1 VRKNLYRFLFL
12 LTAVIPVCSQAQNY
26 AGHNWYFGNSNQGI
40 RFSRSDNA
48 ASLVTNQFTPF
59 GTGGSA
65 VASDPVTGN
74 LVFYTD
80 GTRVID
86 ASHQAMPNG
95 TIIGDNTR
103 NQPVAICQNPANSA
117 QYYIFHADAGG
128 TVRYSVYDS
137 TQIGNATAFGQPPL
151 GDLVIT
157 SKNQTIAGLP
167 ANLSEGMIMIADTNG
182 DDFWLMTH
190 QTGTINYHFVK
201 INATGVTYQG
211 SVAIG
216 LVQNVANLAY
226 NASSK
231 RIAVSPK
238 EADRDVEILTI
249 AFPVA
254 PATLPTLTGTRVN
267 NSAVSVATTQA
278 IYDSEF
284 SPNGQYLYVSVFG
297 EGAAAG
303 NVLQYD
309 LTAPTLSP
317 VSVLNTPPTESYG
330 LQMGPDSTI
339 YHLYQSGGS
348 FLLGALTNTDTV
360 ASEVNYG
367 TPAFAGNF
375 GGRQFPQFAPR
386 DSIKMKVYFEAQG
399 FCANAPTSFFPTV
412 TPNADSLNWDFGDG
426 TTSSDWSPVYTYEA
440 GGTYD
445 VKLTAFLNGQEKDT
459 TQTITIN
466 DFDTQITLVQD
477 TTACSCEL
485 PYPKDKTV
493 ASCGRTFSV
502 TAQIQG
508 SGSATWQWFGPAGA
522 MNSGSGTSAT
532 LTPDS
537 AGYYYLVA
545 TVGGCSTYAGV
556 NIKEYGIQDQRA
568 NIWYFGQNAGIDFN
582 PLFDVPSSPAVPIS
596 NPVMDAPEGTSTIS
610 DRNGQVIFFTD
621 GNKVWDRNFTEVA
634 TGIGGDVSATQS
646 VLIIPVPGDETL
658 YYIFTTQ
665 EIYGS
670 YTYRLAYSLF
680 DLKLNNGT
688 GGLIEQNVTLFT
700 KSTERITGNDTWLI
714 AHEYGNN
721 SFRAYQITATG
732 IGNPVV
738 SSIGSDHTMATAVAG
753 QGYMK
758 LGAQNRLAVALST
771 PGVSNIVEVFDFAD
785 SSGTVSNFRS
795 VNLGSATGQVYG
807 VEFGAGGNKLFA
819 TLKGATSKIYE
830 FAFDTLGAPYEVDG
844 PPAMSDQTHNEELGA
859 IQIAPDGQLY
869 VAVNNKPYLGVIQV
883 NGDTTAASTFN
894 VQGFALQ
901 PATPARTTTSRLGLP
916 NFIQIIS
923 DPTQG
928 PGISVAGQC
937 LGDSTTFSGSGTDP
951 IDEFFWQITQG
962 GSVITSS
969 TEESFSFLFQ
979 AAGLYTAT
987 LQITN
992 RCGLDT
998 VLTQQFRIYAPPA
1011 DPSATLALCNPPLT
1025 LDANPTNAPDLSYL
1039 WETGDTTK
1047 TISVSRAGFY
1057 GITVTNNVSGCT
1069 TEGQIDVFPSLTTID
1084 FGPDST
1090 VCSAPTGGITLNTG
1104 INLQNHTWFINGV
1117 NQSNTGPTQQVSF
1130 ATAGVFE
1137 YIAIYTDPN
1146 TSCTTRDTVV
1156 YTVNQSPVVN
1166 ITSNGTIAC
1175 GANNGQI
1182 SIAITQPV
1190 GSPVSYTL
1198 GGPNFADTQSNI
1210 AVPFNGTVPNL
1221 EAGTYSIQVVDQVTG
1236 CFTNDATTISTT
1248 AFTVNNTSTTICD
1261 SAPISIGTS
1270 VAVTGTYKIFATSD
1284 PITPVET
1291 GNIVSNPQ
1299 SSTGSYPPGDYQ
1311 IEVTNTL
1318 NCVSG
1323 TTVTLTPGNA
1333 VTNASINTTNL
1344 CTTSQVTAL
1353 GTGAT
1358 TYAWT
1363 STPANGISTDPS
1375 LATITVNPGTYDLQ
1389 VILDDGAGNLCPTTV
1404 TQRVSVETVVPD
1416 FTFDG
1421 CNTPVILVASLTGNT
1436 NPPSSY
1442 FYRWSID
1449 GGSPV
1454 SGQQLQLNGNIGQNY
1469 SVALTVQSPI
1479 SGCTTTPAK
1488 VKNVLIAGPLSVTIT
1503 TVNPPCDGSQF
1514 ALLATPSRT
1523 VSSYQWSLNGTAIS
1537 GGTTAQLNG
1546 QTTEGLY
1553 SVTVSDGQCEATA
1566 DLDVLLAPT
1575 TPGNLTD
1582 TRMIC
1587 PDDANPDPNTRVAVL
1602 DPGPDYESYE
1612 WFEVIA
1618 GSPSPLGVTT
1628 QTYTADR
1635 AGIFQVELENSFGCP
1650 STDRTTVSVQ
1660 CDPVIVGPN
1669 AFRPVSGMEQNK
1681 NFRLFTFFIDD
1692 EGFQVYIFN
1701 RWGEMVFASTDR
1713 QFEWNGGYNNNA
1725 GQMLPAGTYS
1735 YVVRYK
1741 SAYRPEDG
1749 TKEKRGGVLLVR

>member
-1 VRKNLYRFLFL
+1 VRKNLYRFLFF

-40 RFSRSDNA
+40 RFSRSDNS

-80 GTRVID
+80 GTRVVD
-86 ASHQAMPNG
+86 ASHQAVPNG

-117 QYYIFHADAGG
+117 QYYIFHADATG

-137 TQIGNATAFGQPPL
+137 TLIGNATAFGQPPL

-157 SKNQTIAGLP
+157 IKNQTIAGLP
-167 ANLSEGMIMIADTNG
+167 GNLSEGMIMVADTNG
-182 DDFWLMTH
+182 DDFWLITH

-238 EADRDVEILTI
+238 EANRDVEILTI

-267 NSAVSVATTQA
+267 NSAVTPATTQA

-297 EGAAAG
+297 EGAATG

-330 LQMGPDSTI
+330 LQMGPDSVI

-522 MNSGSGTSAT
+522 MNSGSGTTAT

-785 SSGTVSNFRS
+785 SSGTVTNFRS

-819 TLKGATSKIYE
+819 TLKDATSKIYE
-830 FAFDTLGAPYEVDG
+830 FAFDTLGRPYEVDG
-844 PPAMSDQTHNEELGA
+844 PPAMSDQTYNEELGA

-883 NGDTTAASTFN
+883 NGDTTVASTFN

-901 PATPARTTTSRLGLP
+901 PATPARSTLSRLGLP

-1090 VCSAPTGGITLNTG
+1090 VCSVANGGITLNTG
-1104 INLQNHTWFINGV
+1104 INLQNHTWFLNGV
-1117 NQSNTGPTQQVSF
+1117 NQNNSGPTQQVSF
-1130 ATAGVFE
+1130 ATAGTFE
-1137 YIAIYTDPN
+1137 YIAIYTDPT

-1175 GANNGQI
+1175 GATNGQI

-1210 AVPFNGTVPNL
+1210 AVPYNGTVPNL
-1221 EAGTYSIQVVDQVTG
+1221 EAGTYSIQVIDQVTG
-1236 CFTNDATTISTT
+1236 CFTNDATSISTNS
-1248 AFTVNNTSTTICD
+1248 FTVTPTPKNVCSPEAIQVVTTSALAGTYRVVNVTTGAEVIASTAKPATATFNTTPLPAGEYLVEVTITGCLA
-1261 SAPISIGTS
+1261 SGQVIIGTGPS
-1270 VAVTGTYKIFATSD
+1270 V
-1284 PITPVET
+1284 
-1291 GNIVSNPQ
+1291 
-1299 SSTGSYPPGDYQ
+1299 PGAD
-1311 IEVTNTL
+1311 ISL
-1318 NCVSG
+1318 
-1323 TTVTLTPGNA
+1323 
-1333 VTNASINTTNL
+1333 TNL
-1344 CTTSQVTAL
+1344 CTSSQATAL
-1353 GTGAT
+1353 PAGGTYDWSG
-1358 TYAWT
+1358 
-1363 STPANGISTDPS
+1363 SPAGSISSS
-1375 LATITVNPGTYDLQ
+1375 LTGQSVTVNPGTWLLQ
-1389 VILDDGAGNLCPTTV
+1389 VIISSGTNCPTTV
-1404 TQRVSVETVVPD
+1404 TETVSVDNFTPD

-1421 CNTPVILVASLTGNT
+1421 CTTPTILVAAPTGNA
-1436 NPPSSY
+1436 NPVGSY
-1442 FYRWSID
+1442 FYIWSLN
-1449 GGSPV
+1449 GVVVGT
-1454 SGQQLQLNGNIGQNY
+1454 GQQFSATTSGTYTL
-1469 SVALTVQSPI
+1469 SMQSPI
-1479 SGCTTTPAK
+1479 SGCPPKTVAK
-1488 VKNVLIAGPLSVTIT
+1488 GVTIAGPLSVTIT

-1546 QTTEGLY
+1546 QTLAGLY

-1582 TRMIC
+1582 TRLIC

-1635 AGIFQVELENSFGCP
+1635 AGIFQVTLENSFGCP

-1669 AFRPVSGMEQNK
+1669 AFRPVTGIEQNK
-1681 NFRLFTFFIDD
+1681 NFKLFTFFIDD
-1692 EGFQVYIFN
+1692 DGFQVYIFN
-1701 RWGEMVFASTDR
+1701 RWGEMVFASSDR

-1741 SAYRPEDG
+1741 SSYRPEEG